1 MATLTP
7 EWLKTALEVTGGFE
21 TDGDPWAGIS
31 NDFDNMGISCGILQ
45 WNIGQGS
52 LQPLVK
58 KCGLPAVQKHM
69 PVHGNELWNAC
80 QGTIANGLQI
90 VRSWQP
96 NKKLKPD
103 VMSELRTLFGS
114 PEMKE
119 QQMAAALHVGQESM
133 NLASQWASE
142 LRGGDP
148 RLKEFCLFFDLITQ
162 SGGMKGVWLD
172 DVRTFIA
179 QNGGRANVDDVICK
193 WILDRPADVQHL
205 GDGRKNAALWKNN
218 VADAD
223 VELFTLAYLRCLKS
237 KVIFQVVA
245 LNRRGTIA
253 QTIGFVNSGKVDLSQ
268 LLNGIPN

>member
-148 RLKEFCLFFDLITQ
+148 RLKE
-162 SGGMKGVWLD
+162 
-172 DVRTFIA
+172 
-179 QNGGRANVDDVICK
+179 
-193 WILDRPADVQHL
+193 
-205 GDGRKNAALWKNN
+205 
-218 VADAD
+218 
-223 VELFTLAYLRCLKS
+223 
-237 KVIFQVVA
+237 
-245 LNRRGTIA
+245 
-253 QTIGFVNSGKVDLSQ
+253 
-268 LLNGIPN
+268 